1 MSAYDNKYWS
11 HRIAQLAEKVPET
24 DDLSFFASEAYR
36 DFTEQGVKDLICGT
50 CTYLRT
56 LGYDIT
62 KEQEEERINDMV
74 VMMSTDENMT
84 ACTNGDSM
92 IIGVNNSLVKYF
104 PNRELRHYAIQG
116 LRVHETAHV
125 LFTDFKTIDM
135 WLGALRN
142 GNWWPVVPDHAQDP
156 DGAELTQVLSKK
168 EFSKS
173 FAAIAGRL
181 ENAIEDGFIEREIK
195 EMYKGLATTELCTT
209 NDAMLSMASTFGEF
223 LKAGRSAYSAMFQQ
237 VLMYAKY
244 DITMVDDIFNG
255 VIITKDHRYVK
266 VMEYRPINFAYMDAE
281 TQNRVI
287 SLFYQTFK
295 AVPCNIQFKT
305 FARKADVES
314 TISNVT
320 QYYEQET
327 NPKRKKMLNAYI
339 GLLRKTALSVGITRR
354 FFVVIEFQ
362 KTISNDGSRFELV
375 VADLNAMAANVR
387 SHMEQCGNV
396 FIPALGNPD
405 RNEDAGIHQLFYQL
419 LNRSKSETVSFH
431 DHMQPII
438 DRYSE
443 AEMQGVKTSLQAPEL
458 IAPEWI
464 DFTHYN
470 YIVIDGKFYTFAY
483 IPSTGYN
490 QRVYAGWIATFVN
503 AGEGIDVDMFFEH
516 MSREAVYNK
525 ISTQLRM
532 SRANAM
538 DSHDTDS
545 DYHARM
551 EKISSSEYML
561 RGLSTGEDFYY
572 MSMVI
577 TVVAD
582 SVDEL
587 EYKYDNLEK
596 RVKGQGM
603 KIRRANF
610 MMEECFESALLPL
623 GKLNKDIKRKAQR
636 NVLTSGVASCYPF
649 ISFEMQDPDGIM
661 IGTNRANNSLVTID
675 MFDTDVH
682 ANANAV
688 ILGSTGYGKTFTA
701 QLFALRL
708 SEMDTQVFIISPL
721 KGLEDYGGGCK
732 AVGGQFISM
741 DPSSVNSIN
750 IMDIRVPDDEDAK
763 KMDDY
768 ETTGSLLTKKI
779 HTVKSFLHLVVK
791 DMTQEEEQLIDT
803 SLYKVYGRFGITNDN
818 DSIFDLENGG
828 YKKMPLL
835 EDLQKE
841 MQNVPELHRICNIL
855 NPLIRGSMACYNR
868 PTNVDLKAKYIV
880 FDFNGMKGPTLTMSM
895 FVVLDFVWTKIKE
908 DRAKRKAVFIDE
920 CWKLIGTDSNEM
932 AAEDVVEIFRTIRA
946 YGGSAFAMTQ
956 DISQFYEYKGGKYG
970 KAVIGNADTKIIMH
984 LIPSEAKA
992 LQAAIQL
999 TDSEMENVSNLGRGQ
1014 GLVCSGA
1021 AKLFVDFIAAPYEK
1035 QEITTD
1041 AKSFYLQEK
1050 ALKEKQHKEEQER
1063 LAAEKTNSNTDANDD
1078 DADLLNVT
1086 F

>member
-1 MSAYDNKYWS
+1 MVQNFENQNTQDVLPFKGKITTVMYY
-11 HRIAQLAEKVPET
+11 EPET
-24 DDLSFFASEAYR
+24 GFAIFKIRQEGETKSSTAKGYVPNPVAGAKIFYNGTWKEDQKFGGYYIAISNSKIDYAGGGKDAIIELLSS
-36 DFTEQGVKDLICGT
+36 DFVPGVGPTVAKKIVDHFGKD
-50 CTYLRT
+50 
-56 LGYDIT
+56 
-62 KEQEEERINDMV
+62 
-74 VMMSTDENMT
+74 
-84 ACTNGDSM
+84 
-92 IIGVNNSLVKYF
+92 
-104 PNRELRHYAIQG
+104 
-116 LRVHETAHV
+116 
-125 LFTDFKTIDM
+125 
-135 WLGALRN
+135 AL
-142 GNWWPVVPDHAQDP
+142 
-156 DGAELTQVLSKK
+156 QV
-168 EFSKS
+168 
-173 FAAIAGRL
+173 
-181 ENAIEDGFIEREIK
+181 IEREPERLKEISGIGVKSADRIHEGYMHIANDQELIALLLPYLSIQKINFVIKKFGTGKMALEEIK
-195 EMYKGLATTELCTT
+195 ENPYVLYQKFSGIGFATADKVALGGCQIARDDIRRVTAILLYALETQ
-209 NDAMLSMASTFGEF
+209 AQMAGNTF
-223 LKAGRSAYSAMFQQ
+223 
-237 VLMYAKY
+237 
-244 DITMVDDIFNG
+244 IWVDDMYRVVKETMRNVLHEVAFPDE
-255 VIITKDHRYVK
+255 VI
-266 VMEYRPINFAYMDAE
+266 
-281 TQNRVI
+281 
-287 SLFYQTFK
+287 
-295 AVPCNIQFKT
+295 
-305 FARKADVES
+305 RKAA
-314 TISNVT
+314 TIAREDSLVVVQGSKPT
-320 QYYEQET
+320 DG
-327 NPKRKKMLNAYI
+327 RKPMFCMLNAYI

-1063 LAAEKTNSNTDANDD
+1063 LAAEKANSNTDANDD

>member
-1 MSAYDNKYWS
+1 MFRKKDKN
-11 HRIAQLAEKVPET
+11 
-24 DDLSFFASEAYR
+24 
-36 DFTEQGVKDLICGT
+36 QGI
-50 CTYLRT
+50 
-56 LGYDIT
+56 
-62 KEQEEERINDMV
+62 
-74 VMMSTDENMT
+74 
-84 ACTNGDSM
+84 
-92 IIGVNNSLVKYF
+92 
-104 PNRELRHYAIQG
+104 
-116 LRVHETAHV
+116 
-125 LFTDFKTIDM
+125 
-135 WLGALRN
+135 
-142 GNWWPVVPDHAQDP
+142 P
-156 DGAELTQVLSKK
+156 DGVVGNNLKNARLTKK
-168 EFSKS
+168 E
-173 FAAIAGRL
+173 
-181 ENAIEDGFIEREIK
+181 REEI
-195 EMYKGLATTELCTT
+195 ATTERKRIRKQME
-209 NDAMLSMASTFGEF
+209 AEAERYQIIKSTQRIIPVE
-223 LKAGRSAYSAMFQQ
+223 
-237 VLMYAKY
+237 
-244 DITMVDDIFNG
+244 DIFNG

-431 DHMQPII
+431 DHMKPII

-610 MMEECFESALLPL
+610 MMEECFESVLLPL

-721 KGLEDYGGGCK
+721 KAWRTTAA
-732 AVGGQFISM
+732 AVRLSA
-741 DPSSVNSIN
+741 V
-750 IMDIRVPDDEDAK
+750 
-763 KMDDY
+763 
-768 ETTGSLLTKKI
+768 SL
-779 HTVKSFLHLVVK
+779 S
-791 DMTQEEEQLIDT
+791 
-803 SLYKVYGRFGITNDN
+803 R
-818 DSIFDLENGG
+818 
-828 YKKMPLL
+828 
-835 EDLQKE
+835 
-841 MQNVPELHRICNIL
+841 
-855 NPLIRGSMACYNR
+855 
-868 PTNVDLKAKYIV
+868 
-880 FDFNGMKGPTLTMSM
+880 
-895 FVVLDFVWTKIKE
+895 WT
-908 DRAKRKAVFIDE
+908 
-920 CWKLIGTDSNEM
+920 
-932 AAEDVVEIFRTIRA
+932 
-946 YGGSAFAMTQ
+946 
-956 DISQFYEYKGGKYG
+956 
-970 KAVIGNADTKIIMH
+970 
-984 LIPSEAKA
+984 
-992 LQAAIQL
+992 
-999 TDSEMENVSNLGRGQ
+999 
-1014 GLVCSGA
+1014 
-1021 AKLFVDFIAAPYEK
+1021 
-1035 QEITTD
+1035 
-1041 AKSFYLQEK
+1041 
-1050 ALKEKQHKEEQER
+1050 R
-1063 LAAEKTNSNTDANDD
+1063 LP
-1078 DADLLNVT
+1078 
-1086 F
+1086 

>member
-1 MSAYDNKYWS
+1 MNKLKAIWKIEELRGKILVTLLLLLAFRLGCCLPVPFVSNTALDAMFSNNSIFGYMNMLSGGALSRSAFFALGVSPYINASIITQLLCVALPSWEALQKETTGKDKLDEYTK
-11 HRIAQLAEKVPET
+11 RIALAM
-24 DDLSFFASEAYR
+24 A
-36 DFTEQGVKDLICGT
+36 
-50 CTYLRT
+50 
-56 LGYDIT
+56 
-62 KEQEEERINDMV
+62 V
-74 VMMSTDENMT
+74 VMSVGYYFVLRNYGALKYT
-84 ACTNGDSM
+84 AGKSGIFAAIV
-92 IIGVNNSLVKYF
+92 IIATFLAGSQISV
-104 PNRELRHYAIQG
+104 
-116 LRVHETAHV
+116 
-125 LFTDFKTIDM
+125 
-135 WLGALRN
+135 WLGGRIDEYGIGN
-142 GNWWPVVPDHAQDP
+142 GVSLLIFAGIVSRWSDINSIVTNVIGKVKAGEWLYSLIGILTAVAMLAAVWFVTYS
-156 DGAELTQVLSKK
+156 DGAERRVPVQYAARTQRVRPAASYIPIKLLMSGVMPII
-168 EFSKS
+168 
-173 FAAIAGRL
+173 FA
-181 ENAIEDGFIEREIK
+181 
-195 EMYKGLATTELCTT
+195 
-209 NDAMLSMASTFGEF
+209 
-223 LKAGRSAYSAMFQQ
+223 
-237 VLMYAKY
+237 
-244 DITMVDDIFNG
+244 G
-255 VIITKDHRYVK
+255 V
-266 VMEYRPINFAYMDAE
+266 
-281 TQNRVI
+281 
-287 SLFYQTFK
+287 
-295 AVPCNIQFKT
+295 
-305 FARKADVES
+305 
-314 TISNVT
+314 
-320 QYYEQET
+320 
-327 NPKRKKMLNAYI
+327 
-339 GLLRKTALSVGITRR
+339 
-354 FFVVIEFQ
+354 
-362 KTISNDGSRFELV
+362 
-375 VADLNAMAANVR
+375 
-387 SHMEQCGNV
+387 
-396 FIPALGNPD
+396 IPALGNPD

-431 DHMQPII
+431 DHMKPII

-610 MMEECFESALLPL
+610 MMEECFESVLLPL

-1063 LAAEKTNSNTDANDD
+1063 LAAEKTNSSTDANDD

>member
-1 MSAYDNKYWS
+1 MFRKKDKN
-11 HRIAQLAEKVPET
+11 
-24 DDLSFFASEAYR
+24 
-36 DFTEQGVKDLICGT
+36 QGI
-50 CTYLRT
+50 
-56 LGYDIT
+56 
-62 KEQEEERINDMV
+62 
-74 VMMSTDENMT
+74 
-84 ACTNGDSM
+84 
-92 IIGVNNSLVKYF
+92 
-104 PNRELRHYAIQG
+104 
-116 LRVHETAHV
+116 
-125 LFTDFKTIDM
+125 
-135 WLGALRN
+135 
-142 GNWWPVVPDHAQDP
+142 P
-156 DGAELTQVLSKK
+156 DGVVGNNLKNARLTKK
-168 EFSKS
+168 E
-173 FAAIAGRL
+173 
-181 ENAIEDGFIEREIK
+181 REEI
-195 EMYKGLATTELCTT
+195 ATTERKRIRKQME
-209 NDAMLSMASTFGEF
+209 AEAERYQIIKSTQRIIPVE
-223 LKAGRSAYSAMFQQ
+223 
-237 VLMYAKY
+237 
-244 DITMVDDIFNG
+244 DIFNG

-636 NVLTSGVASCYPF
+636 KGLLFLSDELSATIKATHTVGEEYTTGRSRLVGIIINCKGIFFIYCTLDKLMRWIVSYEHRRADAITKILKDSDASKQNADFNYVC
-649 ISFEMQDPDGIM
+649 
-661 IGTNRANNSLVTID
+661 SL
-675 MFDTDVH
+675 MYKS
-682 ANANAV
+682 V
-688 ILGSTGYGKTFTA
+688 IIGKTCA
-701 QLFALRL
+701 
-708 SEMDTQVFIISPL
+708 MIPKII
-721 KGLEDYGGGCK
+721 
-732 AVGGQFISM
+732 
-741 DPSSVNSIN
+741 
-750 IMDIRVPDDEDAK
+750 
-763 KMDDY
+763 
-768 ETTGSLLTKKI
+768 TG
-779 HTVKSFLHLVVK
+779 
-791 DMTQEEEQLIDT
+791 
-803 SLYKVYGRFGITNDN
+803 N
-818 DSIFDLENGG
+818 
-828 YKKMPLL
+828 
-835 EDLQKE
+835 
-841 MQNVPELHRICNIL
+841 
-855 NPLIRGSMACYNR
+855 
-868 PTNVDLKAKYIV
+868 
-880 FDFNGMKGPTLTMSM
+880 
-895 FVVLDFVWTKIKE
+895 
-908 DRAKRKAVFIDE
+908 
-920 CWKLIGTDSNEM
+920 
-932 AAEDVVEIFRTIRA
+932 
-946 YGGSAFAMTQ
+946 
-956 DISQFYEYKGGKYG
+956 KYG
-970 KAVIGNADTKIIMH
+970 KAVTNPGKNGIADNLLTLTNLEQVYARNYFVPTNTLGVELLSRTVTLTRDDLNQMIEMW
-984 LIPSEAKA
+984 LSEMTNTHTCVDAREYTEA
-992 LQAAIQL
+992 YIDD
-999 TDSEMENVSNLGRGQ
+999 DSEKTLIFPIIELEELVYQKAGREKYHI
-1014 GLVCSGA
+1014 VCERGIQDGISRTMGN
-1021 AKLFVDFIAAPYEK
+1021 KVIDFKDMNNEPMPA
-1035 QEITTD
+1035 
-1041 AKSFYLQEK
+1041 
-1050 ALKEKQHKEEQER
+1050 HKY
-1063 LAAEKTNSNTDANDD
+1063 D
-1078 DADLLNVT
+1078 DAGIRRDGINPLT
-1086 F
+1086 HSGYWEGEP

>member
-1 MSAYDNKYWS
+1 MFRKKDKN
-11 HRIAQLAEKVPET
+11 
-24 DDLSFFASEAYR
+24 
-36 DFTEQGVKDLICGT
+36 QGI
-50 CTYLRT
+50 
-56 LGYDIT
+56 
-62 KEQEEERINDMV
+62 
-74 VMMSTDENMT
+74 
-84 ACTNGDSM
+84 
-92 IIGVNNSLVKYF
+92 
-104 PNRELRHYAIQG
+104 
-116 LRVHETAHV
+116 
-125 LFTDFKTIDM
+125 
-135 WLGALRN
+135 
-142 GNWWPVVPDHAQDP
+142 P
-156 DGAELTQVLSKK
+156 DGVVGNNLKNARLTKK
-168 EFSKS
+168 E
-173 FAAIAGRL
+173 
-181 ENAIEDGFIEREIK
+181 REEI
-195 EMYKGLATTELCTT
+195 ATTERKRIRKQME
-209 NDAMLSMASTFGEF
+209 AEAERYQIIKSTQRIIPVE
-223 LKAGRSAYSAMFQQ
+223 
-237 VLMYAKY
+237 
-244 DITMVDDIFNG
+244 DIFNG

-623 GKLNKDIKRKAQR
+623 GKLNKDIKCKAQR

>member
-1 MSAYDNKYWS
+1 MSVCIAFAGTVDIATNFFGLVVTVIAKGLLNAADIVLEPLLEITTMSTADVSRFVPGFDNGNNIGNFFIQAINIIAYMIAGVLICCHIISYLINLAHGEKVESVPKLIWNAVFGIVMVICGKTLLTMIFNEIVAPLSSALTEGVSDAGGTFSFSGVGSDMTGLGEITSAFDLNSLATLIVVLALMLIIWWNLIKLVLECAERYIICIFTINLSPLAFATMASENTKDTAKSWLQMFWS
-11 HRIAQLAEKVPET
+11 QCVLLILNIWVVGIARTALNNGLFGASNTEMVKWGLITYAFLKIAQRL
-24 DDLSFFASEAYR
+24 DDMMQTAGLKITRTTGLDPISEAS
-36 DFTEQGVKDLICGT
+36 GV
-50 CTYLRT
+50 LRS
-56 LGYDIT
+56 I
-62 KEQEEERINDMV
+62 
-74 VMMSTDENMT
+74 
-84 ACTNGDSM
+84 
-92 IIGVNNSLVKYF
+92 
-104 PNRELRHYAIQG
+104 
-116 LRVHETAHV
+116 
-125 LFTDFKTIDM
+125 
-135 WLGALRN
+135 
-142 GNWWPVVPDHAQDP
+142 
-156 DGAELTQVLSKK
+156 
-168 EFSKS
+168 
-173 FAAIAGRL
+173 
-181 ENAIEDGFIEREIK
+181 
-195 EMYKGLATTELCTT
+195 
-209 NDAMLSMASTFGEF
+209 
-223 LKAGRSAYSAMFQQ
+223 
-237 VLMYAKY
+237 
-244 DITMVDDIFNG
+244 
-255 VIITKDHRYVK
+255 
-266 VMEYRPINFAYMDAE
+266 
-281 TQNRVI
+281 
-287 SLFYQTFK
+287 
-295 AVPCNIQFKT
+295 
-305 FARKADVES
+305 
-314 TISNVT
+314 
-320 QYYEQET
+320 
-327 NPKRKKMLNAYI
+327 
-339 GLLRKTALSVGITRR
+339 
-354 FFVVIEFQ
+354 
-362 KTISNDGSRFELV
+362 
-375 VADLNAMAANVR
+375 
-387 SHMEQCGNV
+387 GNV
-396 FIPALGNPD
+396 FG
-405 RNEDAGIHQLFYQL
+405 
-419 LNRSKSETVSFH
+419 
-431 DHMQPII
+431 
-438 DRYSE
+438 
-443 AEMQGVKTSLQAPEL
+443 
-458 IAPEWI
+458 
-464 DFTHYN
+464 
-470 YIVIDGKFYTFAY
+470 
-483 IPSTGYN
+483 
-490 QRVYAGWIATFVN
+490 
-503 AGEGIDVDMFFEH
+503 
-516 MSREAVYNK
+516 
-525 ISTQLRM
+525 
-532 SRANAM
+532 
-538 DSHDTDS
+538 
-545 DYHARM
+545 
-551 EKISSSEYML
+551 
-561 RGLSTGEDFYY
+561 
-572 MSMVI
+572 
-577 TVVAD
+577 
-582 SVDEL
+582 
-587 EYKYDNLEK
+587 
-596 RVKGQGM
+596 
-603 KIRRANF
+603 
-610 MMEECFESALLPL
+610 
-623 GKLNKDIKRKAQR
+623 
-636 NVLTSGVASCYPF
+636 GVASVA
-649 ISFEMQDPDGIM
+649 GHVA
-661 IGTNRANNSLVTID
+661 GV
-675 MFDTDVH
+675 
-682 ANANAV
+682 
-688 ILGSTGYGKTFTA
+688 GKNMWDA
-701 QLFALRL
+701 GKN
-708 SEMDTQVFIISPL
+708 IISPL